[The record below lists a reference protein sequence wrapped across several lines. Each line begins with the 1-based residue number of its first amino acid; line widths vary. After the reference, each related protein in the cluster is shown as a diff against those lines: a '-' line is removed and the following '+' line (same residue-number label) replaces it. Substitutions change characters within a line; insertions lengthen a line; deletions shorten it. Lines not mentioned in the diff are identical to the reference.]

1 MAPDRDLKRRARYS
15 YELARFAK
23 GLRTAA
29 LVVPMTVVA
38 LGGCG
43 HRETALAIA
52 AALAVLATGLVWRGG
67 VAGRAVVPGL
77 VAGVVPLGF
86 PLVVCPL
93 CARFGAAHLPML
105 VCVAGGV
112 ASGAIVAAWAA
123 REAQERA
130 PFVFVAG
137 LVAALAGSMG
147 CAILGLGGVAAMA
160 VGLALATPVALAV
173 APRAAGG

>member
-1 MAPDRDLKRRARYS
+1 MEPDGLRKARRS

-23 GLRTAA
+23 GLRAAA
-29 LVVPMTVVA
+29 LVVPMAIVA

-52 AALAVLATGLVWRGG
+52 AVLAVVAAALVWRGG
-67 VAGRAVVPGL
+67 AAGRGVVPGL

-86 PLVVCPL
+86 PLVACPL
-93 CARFGAAHLPML
+93 CERLGGGHLPMV
-105 VCVAGGV
+105 VCIVGGV
-112 ASGAIVAAWAA
+112 VSGAVVAAYAA
-123 REAQERA
+123 REPNDRA
-130 PFVFVAG
+130 GFAVSAG

-147 CAILGLGGVAAMA
+147 CAILGIGGVAAMG
-160 VGLALATPVALAV
+160 VGLALSTPVALAV